1 MKLSELRRSAAA
13 RLAGSTED
21 RPLYVVDLLLARA
34 TGIEKHMLITRYDEE
49 IPSGIC
55 EDVLLMAERRA
66 GGEPL
71 SYILGEA
78 EFYGRRFLVGEGV
91 LIPRPETELLV
102 EEMLSRASEGAV
114 FADWCTGSGCIGIT
128 LLLETAG
135 TRCVGIDAS
144 PVALEWAEKNI
155 KLHSL
160 GGRFTL
166 IRNEEPA
173 QAGFP
178 DDYFDFIVANP
189 PYIPS
194 GEIGGL
200 MRDVRDYEPRR
211 ALDGGPE
218 GISLYKK
225 FFDTFPRI
233 LKRGGYCGFEIAGDK
248 QADKLLKIVPNSLS
262 LEREIYDYNGI
273 LRHLVWRKKLVA

>member
-1 MKLSELRRSAAA
+1 MKLRELRGAAAA

-21 RPLYVVDLLLARA
+21 RPLYAVDLLLARA
-34 TGIEKHMLITRYDEE
+34 LGIGKHMLITRYDGE
-49 IPSGIC
+49 IPQSVC
-55 EDVLLMAERRA
+55 EDVLQMAERRA
-66 GGEPL
+66 NGEPL

-102 EEMLSRASEGAV
+102 EEMLRCAPDGAL

-128 LLLETAG
+128 LLLEAAG
-135 TRCVGIDAS
+135 TRGVGIDAS
-144 PVALEWAEKNI
+144 PRALEWAGENI
-155 KLHSL
+155 RLHSV

-166 IRNEEPA
+166 IRNAEPA

-178 DDYFDFIVANP
+178 DEHFDFIVANP

-200 MRDVRDYEPRR
+200 MRDVRDYEPRA

-218 GISLYKK
+218 GIDLYKK
-225 FFDTFPRI
+225 FFATFPRV
-233 LKRGGYCGFEIAGDK
+233 LKQGGYCGFETAGPE
-248 QADKLLKIVPNSLS
+248 QAEKLLKIVPNSLS

-273 LRHLVWRKKLVA
+273 LRHLIWRKKIVA

>member
-1 MKLSELRRSAAA
+1 MKLRELRRSAAE

-21 RPLYVVDLLLARA
+21 RPLYAADLLLARA
-34 TGIEKHMLITRYDEE
+34 LGVEKHMLITRYDDE
-49 IPSGIC
+49 IPLSIC
-55 EDVLLMAERRA
+55 EDVLLMAGRRA
-66 GGEPL
+66 SGEPL

-78 EFYGRRFLVGEGV
+78 EFYGRPFLVGEGV

-102 EEMLSRASEGAV
+102 EEMLRYASGGAV
-114 FADWCTGSGCIGIT
+114 FADWCTGSGCVGIT
-128 LLLETAG
+128 LLLEAAG
-135 TRCVGIDAS
+135 TRGVGIDAS
-144 PVALEWAEKNI
+144 PRALEWAGKNTR
-155 KLHSL
+155 LHSMC
-160 GGRFTL
+160 GRFTL
-166 IRNEEPA
+166 IRNADPS

-200 MRDVRDYEPRR
+200 MRDVRDYEPRG

-225 FFDTFPRI
+225 FFETFPGI
-233 LKRGGYCGFEIAGDK
+233 LKQGGYCGFEIAGRE

-273 LRHLVWRKKLVA
+273 LRHLIWRKKIVA

>member
-1 MKLSELRRSAAA
+1 MKLRELRGAAA
-13 RLAGSTED
+13 EKLAGSTED
-21 RPLYVVDLLLARA
+21 RPLYVVDLLLAR
-34 TGIEKHMLITRYDEE
+34 TLGVGKQTLVTRHDDE
-49 IPSGIC
+49 IPSSIC
-55 EDVLLMAERRA
+55 EDILLMAERRA
-66 GGEPL
+66 NGEPL

-102 EEMLSRASEGAV
+102 EEMLRYAFDGAV

-128 LLLETAG
+128 LLLETAH
-135 TRCVGIDAS
+135 TRCVGIDAN
-144 PVALEWAEKNI
+144 PRALKWAGENI
-155 KLHSL
+155 RLHSMS
-160 GGRFTL
+160 GRFTL
-166 IRNEEPA
+166 LRNAEPS
-173 QAGFP
+173 QAVFP

-194 GEIGGL
+194 EEIDGL
-200 MRDVRDYEPRR
+200 MRDVKDYEPRD

-225 FFDTFPRI
+225 FFDVFPRI
-233 LKRGGYCGFEIAGDK
+233 LKQGGYCGFEIAGRE

-262 LEREIYDYNGI
+262 PEREIYDYNGI
-273 LRHLVWRKKLVA
+273 LRHLIWRKKLVA